1 MGAVWVWEK
10 VAPVGSAAL
19 LVLTTLTARD
29 GVTEVQLTRQPPQ
42 STVQPGAAGV
52 STVDVDVP
60 VVVSAGVVVDAAVT
74 VMVSLRL
81 AELVFGAVPANWQV
95 TDSPGVRTVVLAT
108 GPPALVQVT
117 GAEALLPTTSL
128 IEVMVSR
135 TRELLVMTA
144 W

>member
-1 MGAVWVWEK
+1 MPWSPGAPT
-10 VAPVGSAAL
+10 AGP
-19 LVLTTLTARD
+19 VLTTVRL
-29 GVTEVQLTRQPPQ
+29 
-42 STVQPGAAGV
+42 AAPGV
-52 STVDVDVP
+52 STVEVELA

-128 IEVMVSR
+128 IEVMVSL